1 MLKRVIGWMLGLV
14 WARASA
20 EREPFWS
27 VSKGVRN
34 QFFLI
39 LSFFWVAGL
48 ALSVYLTLNCIEGAG
63 QPCTPA
69 QSVPS
74 AIYGVLERF
83 SKIALGATVA
93 AAMVTPPLVF
103 TGDVIMGVYEAI
115 SERWGKIATER
126 RVAEAIAQA
135 VSEAVAEARE
145 EAAAEARAEMAA
157 DTEQRIAEA
166 RAEAAE
172 AYAQG
177 VAAEQARQEALR
189 RQQDPENKAGQ

>member
-1 MLKRVIGWMLGLV
+1 MLKRAVTWILGLI

-34 QFFLI
+34 QFFVI
-39 LSFFWVAGL
+39 LSIFWSAGL
-48 ALSVYLTLNCIEGAG
+48 ALSVYLTLSCVEGVE
-63 QPCTPA
+63 QSCTPA

-74 AIYGVLERF
+74 AIYEVLERF

-126 RVAEAIAQA
+126 RM
-135 VSEAVAEARE
+135 
-145 EAAAEARAEMAA
+145 AAAIDAAR
-157 DTEQRIAEA
+157 
-166 RAEAAE
+166 AE

-177 VAAEQARQEALR
+177 VADERARQEA
-189 RQQDPENKAGQ
+189 QQQQRSQEDNGKQ

>member
-1 MLKRVIGWMLGLV
+1 MSSLKRVIGWMLGLL

-39 LSFFWVAGL
+39 LGGFWVAAL
-48 ALSVYLTLNCIEGAG
+48 VLSVYLTLNCIEGAE

-93 AAMVTPPLVF
+93 AAIVTPPLVF
-103 TGDVIMGVYEAI
+103 TGDVIMGIYEAI
-115 SERWGKIATER
+115 SERWGKAATER
-126 RVAEAIAQA
+126 RVAEAISQ
-135 VSEAVAEARE
+135 AVAEAV
-145 EAAAEARAEMAA
+145 AQAVAETEVTARAEG
-157 DTEQRIAEA
+157 
-166 RAEAAE
+166 
-172 AYAQG
+172 YAKG
-177 VAAEQARQEALR
+177 VADERARQETR
-189 RQQDPENKAGQ
+189 RQQLNGEDADQ

>member
-1 MLKRVIGWMLGLV
+1 MLKRVIGWMLGLI

-103 TGDVIMGVYEAI
+103 TGDVIMGVYEGIYEAI

-126 RVAEAIAQA
+126 RVAAAIA
-135 VSEAVAEARE
+135 EAVAEARE

-157 DTEQRIAEA
+157 DAEQRIAEA